1 MASYKSSEGQ
11 KMNDC
16 VKGVETLSKL
26 LGSGKTDRITARFKE
41 LSPSFFKNEA
51 ISVVF
56 GRTWSSDADEEAG
69 LSQEIGLGNE
79 R

>member
-26 LGSGKTDRITARFKE
+26 LGSEKTDRITARFKE
-41 LSPSFFKNEA
+41 LSPS
-51 ISVVF
+51 
-56 GRTWSSDADEEAG
+56 W
-69 LSQEIGLGNE
+69 L
-79 R
+79 